1 MYKFLESICFH
12 SNTYHLLDYH
22 QNRIDRTF
30 REFYPKTPSF
40 KLKQILPSLSGDKK
54 MKVRLKYNEL
64 AHEIN
69 FDLYTPKPITQLR
82 PVVSDKLDYPYK
94 FLDRSMLKQL
104 LNSGRDNE
112 EVIILKKG
120 DVTDSSY
127 SNLIFKQKDVWYT
140 PSTYLLNG
148 VKRQSLLDRKLI
160 VEKAIRPDMFSE
172 FTEVGLINA
181 MLDPGDLTLP
191 AEKIIF

>member
-1 MYKFLESICFH
+1 MYQFLESICFH

-22 QNRIDRTF
+22 QDRIDRTF

-40 KLKQILPSLSGDKK
+40 KLKRILPSLSGVNKI
-54 MKVRLKYNEL
+54 KVRLKYNEL
-64 AHEIN
+64 AHEIS
-69 FDLYTPKPITQLR
+69 FDPYTPKPITQLR
-82 PVVSDKLDYPYK
+82 AVVSDSLDYPYK
-94 FLDRSMLKQL
+94 FLDRSIFNQL
-104 LNSGRDNE
+104 LTSCLENE
-112 EVIILKKG
+112 DVIIVKKG
-120 DVTDSSY
+120 DVTDSTY

-148 VKRQSLLDRKLI
+148 VKRQDLLDRKLI
-160 VEKAIRPDMFSE
+160 MEKAIQPDVFSE

-191 AEKIIF
+191 VEKIIF